1 MSRRSPI
8 AQSSQLDGRMTQ
20 LPVFKRLEGEPA
32 DLGTLHSVTTGR
44 FRESEFH

>member
-32 DLGTLHSVTTGR
+32 DLV
-44 FRESEFH
+44 